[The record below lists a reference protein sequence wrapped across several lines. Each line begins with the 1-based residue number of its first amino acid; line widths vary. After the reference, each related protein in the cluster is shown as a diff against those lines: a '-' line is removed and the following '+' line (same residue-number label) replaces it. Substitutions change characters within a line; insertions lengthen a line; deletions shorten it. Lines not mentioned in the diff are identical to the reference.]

1 MWTKHVKQRFS
12 VIENQEI
19 QGHSAS
25 ERRNKQ
31 YKLHDCTIL
40 LPKERCK
47 PWRDPSQLPEMNR
60 CHGGVRGADGQRC
73 QCSKVK
79 VPEKRKLHQ
88 ISAKGPHGVFI
99 QVLISTCVRD
109 ISDVGKRIIQKEQRR
124 TVRTE
129 RVEKISY
136 HQSDWTALEFMEH
149 YGCSLGQYNNPQDL
163 CTYYRAVKYIEQNPI
178 VLTEIYK
185 SIPEMRDFDTPLN
198 N

>member
-60 CHGGVRGADGQRC
+60 CHGGGGGRRWP
-73 QCSKVK
+73 K
-79 VPEKRKLHQ
+79 VPVFQSQSTREKKAAPDICKGTPWSLHPGTDQHMCTRYIRCGKKNHSKRTKKNCEDRK
-88 ISAKGPHGVFI
+88 G
-99 QVLISTCVRD
+99 
-109 ISDVGKRIIQKEQRR
+109 
-124 TVRTE
+124 
-129 RVEKISY
+129 
-136 HQSDWTALEFMEH
+136 
-149 YGCSLGQYNNPQDL
+149 
-163 CTYYRAVKYIEQNPI
+163 
-178 VLTEIYK
+178 
-185 SIPEMRDFDTPLN
+185 
-198 N
+198 